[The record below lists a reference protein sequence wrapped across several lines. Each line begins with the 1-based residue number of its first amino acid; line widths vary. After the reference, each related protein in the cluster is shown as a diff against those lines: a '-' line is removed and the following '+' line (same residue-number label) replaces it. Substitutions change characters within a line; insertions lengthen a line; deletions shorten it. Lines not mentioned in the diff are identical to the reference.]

1 MMAVLLSD
9 GRTRHRA
16 AARRSENS
24 PRLLVPQTL
33 VQAKRLLIR
42 WSRDLSTVIQ
52 TLIVPILLL
61 LTLNTVLGEQ
71 ISSISGHSALFG
83 SVPMVA
89 VVATI
94 SGSSVGAVALIR
106 ERADGLLARLWVL
119 PVHRASGLLARFV
132 AEAVRVVVTSV
143 VILCAGLMLGF
154 RFQQGLPAA
163 LAWLM
168 VPVVFGLA
176 FATLVTTAAFYSATT
191 TLVEAIA
198 LVNTL
203 GVFFCTGFVPLQ
215 QYPEWI
221 QPVVGHQPMSYAI
234 EAMRGLSLGG
244 PILWPVTATF
254 LWAGGIV
261 ATCVIPLVI
270 GYRKASMR

>member
-1 MMAVLLSD
+1 MTAMLDNAP
-9 GRTRHRA
+9 RTA
-16 AARRSENS
+16 TSAGRSENS
-24 PRLLVPQTL
+24 ARALVPQTL
-33 VQAKRLLIR
+33 VQTKRLLVR
-42 WSRDLSTVIQ
+42 WRRDLSTVIQ
-52 TLIVPILLL
+52 TLIVPVLLL
-61 LTLNTVLGEQ
+61 LTLDTVLGQQ
-71 ISSISGHSALFG
+71 ISSISGHNALFG

-119 PVHRASGLLARFV
+119 PVHRASGLLSRFA
-132 AEAVRVVVTSV
+132 AEAVRIVVTTL
-143 VILCAGLMLGF
+143 VILGVGLLLGF
-154 RFQQGLPAA
+154 RFQNGPLAA
-163 LAWLM
+163 LAWLT
-168 VPVVFGLA
+168 VPVIFGLA

-203 GVFFCTGFVPLQ
+203 GIFFCTGFVPLD
-215 QYPEWI
+215 QYPQWI
-221 QPVVGHQPMSYAI
+221 QPVVEHQPMSYAI

-244 PILWPVTATF
+244 PILWPMLATL

-261 ATCVIPLVI
+261 AVCLVPMVF